1 MTEPSCARVRDLAAE
16 LALGVLHGDERA
28 EALDHLASC
37 PECRQL
43 VRELTAIG
51 DDLLGLAPGLEP
63 PVGFEDRVLT
73 RVGRRPHRLRSR
85 PRRFLPTAIAA
96 ALAAVVFGVSGWL
109 IGSAPGPGSLRTANL
124 VAADR
129 STVGQV
135 FSYPGDPA
143 WVYMVVHNLGT
154 TGQVRCELV
163 RRGAAPVTV
172 GTFELTGGYGGWGG
186 RDPVDPGS
194 VTGAKLLLP
203 DGTVLA
209 EATF

>member
-16 LALGVLHGDERA
+16 LALGVLPGDERA
-28 EALDHLASC
+28 EALDHLTIC
-37 PECRQL
+37 PECRKL
-43 VRELTAIG
+43 VRELTTIG

-63 PVGFEDRVLT
+63 PVGFEDRVLA
-73 RVGRRPHRLRSR
+73 RVGHRSHRLR
-85 PRRFLPTAIAA
+85 PRRWLPTTIAA

-109 IGSAPGPGSLRTANL
+109 IGTNVGDSGDLHTANL

-129 STVGQV
+129 STIGQV
-135 FSYPGDPA
+135 FSYAGDPA
-143 WVYMVVHNLGT
+143 WVYMVVRKTGT
-154 TGQVRCELV
+154 TGLVRCELE
-163 RRGAAPVTV
+163 RRDGSTV
-172 GTFELTGGYGGWGG
+172 SIGTFRLTNGYGGWGG
-186 RDPVDPGS
+186 QDPVDPGS